1 MGRLSYLM
9 CVLERKTPRTFLS
22 FMTGRGLG
30 EGEVTVTAVQAMV
43 EVLKKRGLAEAGG
56 GDGVALARVRAPQR
70 GMMMELGGG
79 GGSGVRAPRRGMELG
94 GGGWGGVALARV
106 RAPQRGVTRQTV
118 IWIHRWRHGLR
129 GLGRL
134 DGHQLTQ
141 TKVPEKGQQLGLLIG
156 DGGSGDAAVLGK
168 VWLS

>member
-70 GMMMELGGG
+70 G
-79 GGSGVRAPRRGMELG
+79 
-94 GGGWGGVALARV
+94 
-106 RAPQRGVTRQTV
+106 VTRQTV
-118 IWIHRWRHGLR
+118 IWIHRWRHGVR